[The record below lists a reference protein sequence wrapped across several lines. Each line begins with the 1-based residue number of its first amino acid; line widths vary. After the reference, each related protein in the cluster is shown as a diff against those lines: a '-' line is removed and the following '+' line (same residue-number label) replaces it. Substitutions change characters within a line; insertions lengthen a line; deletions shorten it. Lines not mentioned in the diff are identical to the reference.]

1 MKLNVR
7 ILGDPILRQRANEVA
22 EISEV
27 TRQLI
32 RDMFETMYAEEG
44 VGLAAP
50 QVGIGERIIVI
61 DPQQDDLPAFALI
74 NPEIME
80 ASKET
85 EKGEEG
91 CLSIPGLR
99 ELVERSYSVMV
110 RGLTLEGE
118 TRELNLEGLPA
129 RIIQHEVDHLDG
141 VLFIDRVSSLKRKML
156 LAKWQ
161 KLKQDS

>member
-1 MKLNVR
+1 MKLEVR
-7 ILGDPILRQRANEVA
+7 ILGDPVLRQKAAPVTEV
-22 EISEV
+22 SE
-27 TRQLI
+27 TTKQLI

-50 QVGIGERIIVI
+50 QVGISERIIVV

-74 NPEIME
+74 NPEIVE
-80 ASKET
+80 LSKET

-99 ELVERSYSVMV
+99 DIVERSYRVVV
-110 RGLTLEGE
+110 RGTSPEGE
-118 TRELNLEGLPA
+118 TRELDLLGLPA

-141 VLFIDRVSSLKRKML
+141 VLFFDRLSALKRKML
-156 LAKWQ
+156 LSKWQ
-161 KLKQDS
+161 KVKPD

>member
-1 MKLNVR
+1 MKLEVR
-7 ILGDPILRQRANEVA
+7 ILGDPVLRAKAAPVA
-22 EISEV
+22 QISEE

-50 QVGIGERIIVI
+50 QVGISGRIIVI
-61 DPQQDDLPAFALI
+61 DPHNDEIQPFALI

-80 ASKET
+80 VSKET

-99 ELVERSYSVMV
+99 DLVERSVRVVV
-110 RGLTLEGE
+110 RGTTPEGE
-118 TRELNLEGLPA
+118 ARELDLSGLPA

-141 VLFIDRVSSLKRKML
+141 ILFFDRLSPLKRKL
-156 LAKWQ
+156 LLSRWNKT
-161 KLKQDS
+161 KPD

>member
-1 MKLNVR
+1 MKLKVR
-7 ILGDPILRQRANEVA
+7 LLGDPILRTPAAKVT
-22 EISEV
+22 EITDE

-50 QVGIGERIIVI
+50 QVGISERIIVV
-61 DPQQDDLPAFALI
+61 DPQQDDVPPFALI
-74 NPEIME
+74 NPEITE
-80 ASKET
+80 LSKET

-99 ELVERSYSVMV
+99 DLVERSYRAVV
-110 RGLTLEGE
+110 RGTTPEGEERTLEL
-118 TRELNLEGLPA
+118 TGLPA

-141 VLFIDRVSSLKRKML
+141 ILFIDRVSPLKRKML
-156 LAKWQ
+156 LSKWE
-161 KLKQDS
+161 KIKPE

>member
-1 MKLNVR
+1 MKLEVR
-7 ILGDPILRQRANEVA
+7 ILGDPVLREKAKPVA
-22 EISEV
+22 QISEE
-27 TRQLI
+27 TKQLI

-50 QVGIGERIIVI
+50 QVGISERIIVI
-61 DPQQDDLPAFALI
+61 DPHNDEIQPFALI

-80 ASKET
+80 VSKET

-99 ELVERSYSVMV
+99 DLVERSVRVVV
-110 RGLTLEGE
+110 RGTTPEGE
-118 TRELNLEGLPA
+118 SRELDLSGLPA

-141 VLFIDRVSSLKRKML
+141 ILFFDRLSPLKRKL
-156 LAKWQ
+156 LLSRWNKT
-161 KLKQDS
+161 KPD

>member
-1 MKLNVR
+1 MKLEVR
-7 ILGDPILRQRANEVA
+7 LLGDPVLREKAAPVTEV
-22 EISEV
+22 SE
-27 TRQLI
+27 TTKQLI

-50 QVGIGERIIVI
+50 QVGISERIIVI

-74 NPEIME
+74 NPEIVEM
-80 ASKET
+80 SKET

-99 ELVERSYSVMV
+99 DIVERSYRVVV
-110 RGLTLEGE
+110 RGSSPEGE
-118 TRELNLEGLPA
+118 ARELDLEGLPA

-141 VLFIDRVSSLKRKML
+141 VLFFDRLSALKRKML
-156 LAKWQ
+156 LSKWQ
-161 KLKQDS
+161 KVKPE

>member
-7 ILGDPILRQRANEVA
+7 ILGDPILRERANEVA

-74 NPEIME
+74 NPEILG

-99 ELVERSYSVMV
+99 ELVERSHSVMV
-110 RGLTLEGE
+110 RGLTPEGE
-118 TRELNLEGLPA
+118 ARELNLEGLPA
-129 RIIQHEVDHLDG
+129 RIIQHEIDHLDG
-141 VLFIDRVSSLKRKML
+141 VLFIDRVSALKRKML

-161 KLKQDS
+161 KVKPE

>member
-1 MKLNVR
+1 MKLPVR
-7 ILGDPILRQRANEVA
+7 ILGDPVLRQRANEVA
-22 EISEV
+22 EVSEV

-50 QVGIGERIIVI
+50 QVGISERIIVV

-74 NPEIME
+74 NPEILE

-99 ELVERSYSVMV
+99 ELVERSQRVVV
-110 RGLTLEGE
+110 RGLTPEGE
-118 TRELNLEGLPA
+118 ARQLDLEGLPA

-141 VLFIDRVSSLKRKML
+141 VLFIDRVSALKRKML
-156 LAKWQ
+156 LAKWA
-161 KLKQDS
+161 KVKPE

>member
-1 MKLNVR
+1 MKLEVR
-7 ILGDPILRQRANEVA
+7 LLGDPVLRTRATEIKQ
-22 EISEV
+22 ISEE
-27 TRQLI
+27 TRRLVQ
-32 RDMFETMYAEEG
+32 DMFETMYAEEG

-50 QVGIGERIIVI
+50 QVGISERLIVI

-74 NPEIME
+74 NPEIVE

-99 ELVERSYSVMV
+99 DIVERAMRVVV
-110 RGLTLEGE
+110 RGLSPEGE
-118 TRELNLEGLPA
+118 ARELDLQGLPA
-129 RIIQHEVDHLDG
+129 RIVQHEVDHLDG
-141 VLFIDRVSSLKRKML
+141 VLFFDRVSPLKRKLL

-161 KLKQDS
+161 KVKPE

>member
-1 MKLNVR
+1 MKLPVR
-7 ILGDPILRQRANEVA
+7 ILGDPVLRQRANEVA
-22 EISEV
+22 EVSEV

-50 QVGIGERIIVI
+50 QVGVSERIIVV

-74 NPEIME
+74 NPEILE

-99 ELVERSYSVMV
+99 DLVERSQRVVV
-110 RGLTLEGE
+110 RGLTPEGQA
-118 TRELNLEGLPA
+118 RQLDLEGLPA

-141 VLFIDRVSSLKRKML
+141 VLFIDRVSPLKRKML
-156 LAKWQ
+156 LAKWA
-161 KLKQDS
+161 KVKPE

>member
-22 EISEV
+22 EISEA
-27 TRQLI
+27 TRELI

-50 QVGIGERIIVI
+50 QVGIGERIIVV

-74 NPEIME
+74 NPQIVE

-110 RGLTLEGE
+110 RGLTPEGE
-118 TRELNLEGLPA
+118 NRELNLEGLPA

-141 VLFIDRVSSLKRKML
+141 VLFIDRVSPLKRKML

-161 KLKQDS
+161 KVKPE